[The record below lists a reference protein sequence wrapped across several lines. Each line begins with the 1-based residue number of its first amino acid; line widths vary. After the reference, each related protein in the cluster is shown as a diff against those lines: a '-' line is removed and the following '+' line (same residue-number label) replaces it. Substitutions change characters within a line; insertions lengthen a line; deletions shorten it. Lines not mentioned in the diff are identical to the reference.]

1 MMISN
6 TFNLILGFIVVV
18 IEVMKTALGPAPT
31 APSQVLVKAKKGTG
45 EKKGQKEIGIVPPKS
60 ILTLLLQLTGLLV
73 LELSAEAF
81 ALGGVL
87 VSAYALFLLSQR
99 KPGCFTRSSL
109 HYQELQEDAPLPRD
123 LLENKGPSLGGGG
136 AVHLL
141 SDARRWEQGLAEFP
155 RTRPLAPRA
164 GRSRAGRGA
173 QGCRHRGQ
181 ATAACWGSL
190 ALPPAAADT
199 GKGRG
204 PAPGRAA
211 LPQVLPP
218 RPSRQCPGSKS

>member
-1 MMISN
+1 MAFFLPASPSSFTSASSHCFRLF
-6 TFNLILGFIVVV
+6 TFHNPIHS
-18 IEVMKTALGPAPT
+18 E
-31 APSQVLVKAKKGTG
+31 
-45 EKKGQKEIGIVPPKS
+45 
-60 ILTLLLQLTGLLV
+60 
-73 LELSAEAF
+73 
-81 ALGGVL
+81 
-87 VSAYALFLLSQR
+87 
-99 KPGCFTRSSL
+99 PGCCTRQPGIRVGCAPGLPWIRVLPNSPDYKS
-109 HYQELQEDAPLPRD
+109 QDAPLPRD